1 MVNMLVLSM
10 QIFPVLTTVSNPV
23 ASSLLND
30 MVETLLNN
38 NIVETEK
45 WTTLLVQG
53 RIKEAFVMNIF
64 KAFFSNPHPN
74 PST

>member
-45 WTTLLVQG
+45 
-53 RIKEAFVMNIF
+53 
-64 KAFFSNPHPN
+64 
-74 PST
+74 